1 MMMTSMTHVPETTRL
16 NVILSDRFADAFTYA
31 LHLHRYQFRKVN
43 AVPYMSHL
51 MAVAALVLEDGG
63 SEDEAIAALLHDAVE
78 DQGGEPI
85 YTEILRCYG
94 SHVAAIVRD
103 CTIPPRSTSQT
114 WKSHKLD
121 YLNQIR
127 HASPEAQRVILADKL
142 HNGRSLITNLRQ
154 SGDST
159 WSTFAASKADNL
171 WLHQALADL
180 FEQQVHGSMVVEFR
194 EQIQTL
200 LSLAINSE
208 HQHLIWSLG

>member
-1 MMMTSMTHVPETTRL
+1 MTSIPKKTHID
-16 NVILSDRFADAFTYA
+16 VILSDRFADAFTYA
-31 LHLHRYQFRKVN
+31 LQLHRYQRRKVN

-85 YTEILRCYG
+85 LTEIQHRYG
-94 SHVAAIVRD
+94 SRVAAIVNA
-103 CTIPPRSTSQT
+103 CTIPPCSASQT

-142 HNGRSLITNLRQ
+142 HNVRSLVTNLRQ
-154 SGDST
+154 NGEST
-159 WSTFAASKADNL
+159 WTAFAASKVDNL
-171 WLHQALADL
+171 WLHQALADV
-180 FEQQVHGSMVVEFR
+180 FEQRVHSTLVAEFR
-194 EQIQTL
+194 GQIHTL
-200 LSLAINSE
+200 LNLATNPGNHHPVE
-208 HQHLIWSLG
+208 